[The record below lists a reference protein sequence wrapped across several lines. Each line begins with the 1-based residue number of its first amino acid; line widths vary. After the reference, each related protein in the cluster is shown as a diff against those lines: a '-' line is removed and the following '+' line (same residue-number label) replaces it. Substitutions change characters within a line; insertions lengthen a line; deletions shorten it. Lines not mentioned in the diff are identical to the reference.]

1 VIEARPLLDWDS
13 FHARPAEWLEAIG
26 ISQHRDE
33 IRLLPVDFTPA
44 SDSTV
49 PISLQW
55 PDAHMSRQARL
66 ETVNTWL
73 AEAERL
79 RAKTVVHA
87 ARAGHERRVTL
98 LRSRSL
104 KTWAACLRGPQR
116 PSQTYTPRV
125 FRTDT
130 GTRRPRTP
138 EEMRRAAAHEW
149 QPLFAQPNPPW
160 AHPLVQV
167 WQDADG
173 LRCLLLGPSSSDAH
187 NAPSLLR
194 PLSASERSKWIS
206 KMSASRPGPSG
217 WKLCFLLFF
226 PSWVQELFWLML
238 DIQRQHACIAPSLLQ
253 AVQVNLPKPKGGWRP
268 LTMLEESYKAIE
280 GPVTHRLLSARAALP
295 AGAVYSATNRAYE
308 PGQSAAAD
316 VLYLDV
322 MVTEDALHHGLPLA
336 RVPADF
342 EKFFNAINLPL
353 VDAVQQARGVPPEV
367 RQFYQ
372 AAFQGLTIVVDTKW
386 GPSPPVHC
394 KRGVPQGAGA
404 CQLPQLLCDL
414 SMGSLLTGIGF
425 AWDKFHAFASDWDA
439 FAASPDCAAAGFTAD
454 AAPVSGYDIWS
465 GGTRAFRLPRARA
478 DEEEVL
484 LGKRGTLLDRH
495 SLAADDTLKRLQGLL
510 QKFTWRR
517 LSWDELLMGAQL
529 YGAGYLNYAP
539 LVGLLEP
546 QELHKHDAAMQ
557 HLLLRSLGVRSTAE
571 RVGLLAPRRLG
582 GLQLHS
588 AVETFLGAV
597 SAEVL
602 RLLNSPCL
610 AGQLARDS
618 LREAML
624 MEPAHAEQCSFM
636 VVRAMRLLAGYG
648 LFINASTERSVSRV
662 LDHIVQAQG
671 LSPAGLI
678 GTFDAR
684 KFDSMVKFCRVGPVA
699 NAVRTILRS
708 LKERGIPP
716 PSWGHL
722 DHWRNLPGSCPVSPE
737 TCAAAV
743 VASLAQSNR
752 DWEVECG
759 IFHVAMAHYPEDWM
773 EQSWDTPDDP
783 SNDPRSRHLDSLHYI
798 LPGESIA
805 LFADGGARGQSCC
818 TFACQAQAFTVSH
831 DHFLS
836 PGAAGPQLSSRL
848 PSRYGW
854 EKVGIHA
861 AELMGMLTSLRW
873 SRPGD
878 WNLLTLDRSSLF
890 PLLDV
895 AAAGSS
901 KQVLARPC
909 QHLISRVH
917 AVIRALKQAWSDQS
931 PVPPWRSHQISHPS
945 AWNVKQESH
954 GRSLTLCRIAFAEHG
969 LVGVDV
975 KSHQQGVPL
984 PNPFIVQGNVRQ
996 DEQCSAA
1003 CHLPCPS
1010 DVWWPSGGPAFQLSH
1025 LGKAVSV
1032 PCRDF
1037 LRNLLRAEATAKWQM
1052 RLFRANWHT
1061 RQGSSSP
1068 VWTFAY
1074 SPAFVSHRTGINGC
1088 CPRTCTSSTF
1098 PPLPIAACVLLV
1110 GAGRSDCTRI
1120 LISKIWQTAGPT

>member
-1 VIEARPLLDWDS
+1 
-13 FHARPAEWLEAIG
+13 
-26 ISQHRDE
+26 
-33 IRLLPVDFTPA
+33 
-44 SDSTV
+44 
-49 PISLQW
+49 
-55 PDAHMSRQARL
+55 
-66 ETVNTWL
+66 
-73 AEAERL
+73 
-79 RAKTVVHA
+79 
-87 ARAGHERRVTL
+87 
-98 LRSRSL
+98 
-104 KTWAACLRGPQR
+104 
-116 PSQTYTPRV
+116 
-125 FRTDT
+125 
-130 GTRRPRTP
+130 
-138 EEMRRAAAHEW
+138 
-149 QPLFAQPNPPW
+149 
-160 AHPLVQV
+160 
-167 WQDADG
+167 
-173 LRCLLLGPSSSDAH
+173 
-187 NAPSLLR
+187 
-194 PLSASERSKWIS
+194 
-206 KMSASRPGPSG
+206 MSASRPGPSG

-226 PSWVQELFWLML
+226 PSWVQELYWFML
-238 DIQRQHACIAPSLLQ
+238 DIQRQHACLAPSLFQ

-268 LTMLEESYKAIE
+268 LTMLEISFKAIE
-280 GPVTHRLLSARAALP
+280 GPVTLRLLSASAALP

-308 PGQSAAAD
+308 PGQAAAAD

-353 VDAVQQARGVPPEV
+353 VDAVQQARGLPPDV

-372 AAFQGLTIVVDTKW
+372 AAFQGLTITVDTKW

-394 KRGVPQGAGA
+394 QRGVPQGAVSSPELSKPAQDPLLRLREQSCACYVSSSGRRVSVAGYVDDAEHYAQGA

-414 SMGSLLTGIGF
+414 SIGSLLTGIGF

-439 FAASPDCAAAGFTAD
+439 FAASPEGAAAGFTAD

-465 GGTRAFRLPRARA
+465 GGTRAFRLPRARS

-495 SLAADDTLKRLQGLL
+495 SMAAADTIKRLQGLV

-539 LVGLLEP
+539 LVGLPEP

-588 AVETFLGAV
+588 AVETLLGAT

-618 LREAML
+618 LQEAML
-624 MEPAHAEQCSFM
+624 MEPADAEQCSFM

-684 KFDSMVKFCRVGPVA
+684 KFDSMAKFCRVGPVA
-699 NAVRTILRS
+699 NAVRKILRS
-708 LKERGIPP
+708 LKEQGIPP
-716 PSWGHL
+716 PSWGHM

-737 TCAAAV
+737 ICAAAV

-759 IFHVAMAHYPEDWM
+759 IFHVDMAHFPEVWW
-773 EQSWDTPDDP
+773 EQSWDTPNDP
-783 SNDPRSRHLDSLHYI
+783 SNDLRSRHLDSFHYI
-798 LPGESIA
+798 LPGEFIA

-818 TFACQAQAFTVSH
+818 TFASQAQAFTVAH
-831 DHFLS
+831 DRTLS

-878 WNLLTLDRSSLF
+878 WTLLTLDRSSLF

-895 AAAGSS
+895 AAVGSS
-901 KQVLARPC
+901 KQLLARPC

-917 AVIRALKQAWSDQS
+917 AVIGALKQAWSDQS

-945 AWNVKQESH
+945 AWNVRQESD
-954 GRSLTLCRIAFAEHG
+954 GRSLNICRIAFAEHG

-975 KSHQQGVPL
+975 KSHQQDVPL

-1003 CHLPCPS
+1003 CHLHCPS

-1025 LGKAVSV
+1025 LGKAVSD

-1037 LRNLLRAEATAKWQM
+1037 LRTLLRAEATAKWQLRAVQGKLAYASGVFQPGLDI
-1052 RLFRANWHT
+1052 RLFTRFRVPPNWH
-1061 RQGSSSP
+1061 Q
-1068 VWTFAY
+1068 
-1074 SPAFVSHRTGINGC
+1074 
-1088 CPRTCTSSTF
+1088 
-1098 PPLPIAACVLLV
+1098 
-1110 GAGRSDCTRI
+1110 
-1120 LISKIWQTAGPT
+1120 